1 MFGIGSWFRRKAPD
15 IRLMQTAD
23 AAAAAKLH
31 ADSFARGWS
40 EEEISALILDRQVE
54 ANVLAQG
61 RRLDGFVLS
70 RMAADEAEILTIAID
85 PAQRG
90 HGWGRRLLSNHLAR
104 LAARGIK
111 ALFLE
116 VEEDNASARALYHRT
131 GFVEVGRRPAYY
143 VKADGTRSEALVLK
157 RDLD

>member
-1 MFGIGSWFRRKAPD
+1 
-15 IRLMQTAD
+15 MQTAD

-90 HGWGRRLLSNHLAR
+90 HGWGRRLLSKHLAR

-116 VEEDNASARALYHRT
+116 VEEDNASARALYHRA

-143 VKADGTRSEALVLK
+143 VKADGTCSEALVLK